1 MLSSW
6 NHIYEFIYVKGVK
19 SYLLKHID
27 VSYLSVRFQTWYVFA
42 CGNMIISERWV
53 KQTMVVTFPNQS
65 EILVIHETSQE
76 CVWLRSIIQY
86 IRESCRLS
94 SIKDNQTMLHKD
106 NIAWITHIIE
116 GWIKDDKTNYILPK
130 FFYTHELQKSSE
142 INV

>member
-1 MLSSW
+1 MLVT
-6 NHIYEFIYVKGVK
+6 FQLGF
-19 SYLLKHID
+19 KHD
-27 VSYLSVRFQTWYVFA
+27 VFT

-106 NIAWITHIIE
+106 NIAWITHIKE
-116 GWIKDDKTNYILPK
+116 EWIKDDKTNYILLK

-142 INV
+142 INVQ